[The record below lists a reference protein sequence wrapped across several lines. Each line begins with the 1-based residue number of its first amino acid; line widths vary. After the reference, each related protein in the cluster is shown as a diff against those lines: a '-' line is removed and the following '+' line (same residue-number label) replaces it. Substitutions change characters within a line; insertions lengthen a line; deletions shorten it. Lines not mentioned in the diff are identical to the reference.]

1 MFNFLYCFDSNYNI
15 PGSCSIYS
23 LLENVSEKIN
33 IYIMHKDFDNASEF
47 SDKIKNHKMLNKLTV
62 KKVDLNKYEFPNI
75 DGTHISEATYYR
87 LFLEDYLD
95 DEIDSITYLDCDVFC
110 INNPLDLITKNIEN
124 MKIIDSTI
132 AVSSEPSLSDHGIK
146 NLNMKTNMYF
156 NAGVMVIDLKKWKK
170 ENLKNKFIKIL
181 NDLNEKLLFWDQDI
195 LNLSFDGDY
204 SELHWYLNY
213 KVYMEEDTS
222 AKEINETVLNDISLL
237 HYSGKYKPW
246 AVKGAVNN
254 NSEYFQ
260 NIYRDLYGKKY
271 YISYNYKLNAI
282 KDLLR
287 AIKNNTLTK
296 TKYPLSLLLEVIKS
310 LVKI

>member
-204 SELHWYLNY
+204 SELH
-213 KVYMEEDTS
+213 
-222 AKEINETVLNDISLL
+222 
-237 HYSGKYKPW
+237 
-246 AVKGAVNN
+246 
-254 NSEYFQ
+254 
-260 NIYRDLYGKKY
+260 
-271 YISYNYKLNAI
+271 
-282 KDLLR
+282 
-287 AIKNNTLTK
+287 
-296 TKYPLSLLLEVIKS
+296 
-310 LVKI
+310 